1 MEVWGEHCALEDN
14 YLMNNVLDADDPT
27 YDGYA
32 WDGDAGYAPPD
43 DGSSA
48 HVHAAAEYA

>member
-1 MEVWGEHCALEDN
+1 LKEAFEDH
-14 YLMNNVLDADDPT
+14 YLTIYNLDADDPT

-32 WDGDAGYAPPD
+32 WDGYAWNATTD